1 MKFLPPG
8 YNTKEL
14 EQPAKNKWRWQW
26 LSEVDS
32 KGVKWSDWLQKIE
45 VCGVAFCS
53 LCGKT
58 INYKSNGKKA
68 LKLHCEDANHQKNH
82 RVVKTNTVK

>member
-26 LSEVDS
+26 LSEVYS

-45 VCGVAFCS
+45 VCGVAFCG

-68 LKLHCEDANHQKNH
+68 LKLLSNY
-82 RVVKTNTVK
+82 